1 MEDEP
6 LLSARRALERGDY
19 GQCLRLLQPLADQ
32 HPPSSPFGGQLRLL
46 MVTAWIGQGDTA
58 AAQACCRSLQASTDA
73 ELRLQARD
81 LQMILDAPALQRPA
95 NWSLTLPSLGAAE
108 PLEGRLKS
116 ASRWTPPR
124 DRPPEPPPPPVG
136 PTRQPLGFAVV
147 ALVVVLL
154 LTLLSGCLRVDTE
167 LQFPGPGRLQLTQV
181 WSSDTG
187 RQLPW
192 QQRFATALREGD
204 PGGRLSVSGDGPRQV
219 LCSPSLPAAEI
230 QALLARTTALAAERI
245 GVELPPPRLELS
257 ERNWLVGV
265 RQHLRLELDLRA
277 LDAVPGLDLQMLL
290 RPVSLAAVRLATPRP
305 PAREGSG
312 VRWPLAI
319 GAANRLELHTWRW
332 SRLGLGGL
340 VILLLLSAA
349 LALQR
354 LRWSAGFGWPE
365 LPVPPA
371 GDGNGVEH

>member
-1 MEDEP
+1 M
-6 LLSARRALERGDY
+6 LSARRALERGDY

-46 MVTAWIGQGDTA
+46 MVTAWICQGDTA

-192 QQRFATALREGD
+192 QQRFATALR
-204 PGGRLSVSGDGPRQV
+204 
-219 LCSPSLPAAEI
+219 
-230 QALLARTTALAAERI
+230 
-245 GVELPPPRLELS
+245 
-257 ERNWLVGV
+257 
-265 RQHLRLELDLRA
+265 
-277 LDAVPGLDLQMLL
+277 
-290 RPVSLAAVRLATPRP
+290 
-305 PAREGSG
+305 
-312 VRWPLAI
+312 
-319 GAANRLELHTWRW
+319 
-332 SRLGLGGL
+332 
-340 VILLLLSAA
+340 
-349 LALQR
+349 
-354 LRWSAGFGWPE
+354 
-365 LPVPPA
+365 
-371 GDGNGVEH
+371 

>member
-1 MEDEP
+1 MEDES

-58 AAQACCRSLQASTDA
+58 AAQACCRSLRASTDP

-95 NWSLTLPSLGAAE
+95 NWSLTLPSLGGAE

-116 ASRWTPPR
+116 ASRWMPR
-124 DRPPEPPPPPVG
+124 RDGPPEPPPPPVG

-147 ALVVVLL
+147 ALVLL
-154 LTLLSGCLRVDTE
+154 LVLTLLSGCLRVDTE

-192 QQRFATALREGD
+192 QQRFASAVAEAD
-204 PGGRLSVSGDGPRQV
+204 PGARLSLKGDGPRQV
-219 LCSPSLPAAEI
+219 LRSPSLPAVEI
-230 QALLARTTALAAERI
+230 QALLARTTTLAAERI

-257 ERNWLVGV
+257 ERNWLLGV
-265 RQHLRLELDLRA
+265 RQHLWLELDLQP
-277 LDAVPGLDLQMLL
+277 LDAVPGLDLQMVL
-290 RPVSLAAVRLATPRP
+290 RPVSLGAVRQAAPRP
-305 PAREGSG
+305 AAREGTG
-312 VRWPLAI
+312 VRWPLAT
-319 GAANRLELHTWRW
+319 GAANRLELLTWRW
-332 SRLGLGGL
+332 SRLGLGGM
-340 VILLLLSAA
+340 VILLLLCAA

-354 LRWSAGFGWPE
+354 LRWSSGFGWPE
-365 LPVPPA
+365 LPVPQDA
-371 GDGNGVEH
+371 DGA